1 VSRPSS
7 PLDHVTPYDRF
18 AWSDSQIEQLLATG
32 QHEREL
38 IAYFGETEYRQLAAL
53 ARQAAQTALESAPRA
68 VIVPGIMGSQLGLR
82 RAAPLPNDILWL
94 DPIDIELGR
103 LSLLRVPG
111 SARAPAAVNAPTAG
125 PTTVDVPAAGPAQVV
140 SLGAVLFS
148 YLRLK
153 LHLRVA
159 GFDAIIHD
167 YDWRL
172 GIDELGRA
180 LATRLGA
187 ELAAGTASNRA
198 IVVVAHSMGGLVTR
212 AALTQPGLE
221 RIGRVVLMGT
231 PNFGSYAPVQ
241 ALRGTYAVVRKIARL
256 VKNHSAESMAAE
268 IFNTFPCLYDML
280 PVASRHGGP
289 DLFDPSEWP
298 TAGPRPQPQMLA
310 SAQSVAKL
318 LARPDPRF
326 AVIVGVNQE
335 TVTAITRR
343 NNDFIYTVTR
353 HGDGTVPAVSAE
365 LPGATNYYAAAAH
378 SDLTRDPEVAAAVI
392 DLLRTGTTAR
402 LSRSRKGKS
411 RAEARISDRQL
422 RRTHAQKVDWASLEP
437 EDRRLFLQNL
447 NEPPQL
453 RLRVPG
459 TGRTT
464 SPTAPDA
471 MLAQRR
477 PAKGANA
484 RTRSAHKPSSAP
496 HPRAPRRPK
505 AK

>member
-1 VSRPSS
+1 MSRPSS

-18 AWSDSQIEQLLATG
+18 AWTDSQIEQLLATG

-53 ARQAAQTALESAPRA
+53 ARQAAKTPLESAPRA
-68 VIVPGIMGSQLGLR
+68 VVVPGIMGSQLGLR

-103 LSLLRVPG
+103 LSLLRVPD
-111 SARAPAAVNAPTAG
+111 SARAPTAAHAAAADAPVTG
-125 PTTVDVPAAGPAQVV
+125 PGQVV

-180 LATRLGA
+180 LATRLRA
-187 ELAAGTASNRA
+187 ELAAGAASNKA
-198 IVVVAHSMGGLVTR
+198 LVVVAHSMGGLVTR
-212 AALTQPGLE
+212 AALTQPELE
-221 RIGRVVLMGT
+221 GVSRVVLMGT

-268 IFNTFPCLYDML
+268 IFNTFPSLYHML

-310 SAQSVAKL
+310 SAQSVAEL

-326 AVIVGVNQE
+326 AVIVGVDQE

-378 SDLTRDPEVAAAVI
+378 SDLTRDAEVAAAVI

-402 LSRSRKGKS
+402 LSRSWKGKS

-459 TGRTT
+459 AGRTPA
-464 SPTAPDA
+464 PTAADA
-471 MLAQRR
+471 ARAHAR
-477 PAKGANA
+477 PTKGANA
-484 RTRSAHKPSSAP
+484 RTRSAHNPSSSP
-496 HPRAPRRPK
+496 HPRALRRPK